1 MSELRDPE
9 TPTAPSGS
17 RACLPFFIGLLLA
30 IGIGMYLLSGK
41 LRAQA
46 MPVLERERF
55 DQAWQQWQQTG
66 PESYRI
72 CIKVEGRQPAEYSC
86 TVHNREVVLATR
98 NARPLT
104 QVRTMGTWS
113 VPGMFDTIEYD
124 VRAIAGDNMTEQQKA
139 VTDLIVRCKFDPEYG
154 YPKEYLRS
162 DFAMKT
168 TTRWQVTEFR
178 ILNAEDL
185 EEGIQSLNEN
195 LIDYESE
202 EASKQ

>member
-1 MSELRDPE
+1 MSEVHDSE
-9 TPTAPSGS
+9 TPAAPSGS
-17 RACLPFFIGLLLA
+17 RACLPLLVGLLIA
-30 IGIGMYLLSGK
+30 IGIGIYLLSGK

-55 DQAWQQWQQTG
+55 DQAWEQWQQTG

-98 NARPLT
+98 NERPLT

-124 VRAIAGDNMTEQQKA
+124 VRAIAGEDMTAQQKA

-154 YPKEYLRS
+154 YPAEYLRS

-168 TTRWQVTEFR
+168 TTHWEVTEFR
-178 ILNAEDL
+178 ILNPDDL
-185 EEGIQSLNEN
+185 EKGIESLNEN
-195 LIDYESE
+195 LIDYDPE
-202 EASKQ
+202 EAGKQ